1 MAMDIDNALIEDIS
15 ARLDL
20 RRPNREALEHI
31 ALVMARYYD
40 EQKKAPPFEAV
51 IDSAT
56 GVGKTYILAAAIE
69 YFAAAYGV
77 RDFAVIAPG
86 TTIRDKT
93 VNNFTKGHPKS
104 LVRGMDI
111 EPVVVTS
118 ENFTSAAMRA
128 EMDNADQTKLYIF
141 TVQAL
146 TKPSTNV
153 GKKTHK
159 FQESLGEGFYTHLKE
174 SEHLV
179 VFADEHHC
187 YYGDAFS
194 AAVRELD
201 PWVLLG
207 LTATPHP
214 KTAEEDI
221 IYRYPLAAAI
231 AERLVKTPVIVGR
244 KDDRNDAETKLRD
257 GLLLL
262 DLKRQT
268 IETHQQVLRG
278 QKIKPVML
286 VIAQTTTDANE
297 FGKILRDP
305 SFGLDHEEILVVH
318 SDAKHKE
325 QALAELDRVEE
336 STNPVRVIVSVGMLK
351 EGWDVKNVYV
361 IASMRASVSKILT
374 EQTLGRG
381 LRLPFDTY
389 TGIEFLDTL
398 EVIAH
403 ERFEQLLKRKDV
415 INQAFIDE
423 QTRAVVK
430 KTMGGDDVV
439 SITKEPVVTD
449 VEVDGAGG
457 TGEPQVKD
465 LEAVTEAAKAQAA
478 LKAELYPRN
487 GAPKIQIP
495 RRVLQKVKS
504 DFSLAEITNK
514 KPFRELGEKLA
525 ANPDD
530 ELRRTQISAKLIE
543 NRDGTRE
550 TVLVTQETVDEV
562 VSEPTL
568 IDLQDARGELVDR
581 VFAAGVVPARAPER
595 KMLARLIDTFLKGL
609 GDDAEELLSR
619 YLGRASARFIELLTD
634 EQRKWA
640 AKPSAKRTIELED
653 FHVIRTARTKTSRD
667 RQGKFQKGV
676 GYKGYKKSAFI
687 QEWFDSEPERAV
699 ANMLDSAKEVSGWL
713 RLQIGDMPILFR
725 SSGTEYN
732 PDFIAVEG
740 QDTYWVI
747 EVKADAQMAN
757 EVVQE
762 KRQAAQR
769 WAQHVTASSK
779 VKEEWRYLLVSES
792 DIKDAKDNWSALKNL
807 GDHED

>member
-1 MAMDIDNALIEDIS
+1 MATGIDNGLIDDVS

-20 RRPNREALEHI
+20 RRPNSEALEHI
-31 ALVMARYYD
+31 ALVVARHYD
-40 EQKKAPPFEAV
+40 EQGKAPPFEAV
-51 IDSAT
+51 VDSAT

-104 LVRGMDI
+104 LLGGMDV
-111 EPVVVTS
+111 EPVVITS
-118 ENFTSAAMRA
+118 ENFKSAAMAA
-128 EMDNADQTKLYIF
+128 EMANPDRIKLYVF

-146 TKPSTNV
+146 TKPRTNV

-159 FQESLGEGFYTHLKE
+159 FQETLGEGFYTHLVE
-174 SEHLV
+174 SEGLV

-187 YYGDAFS
+187 YYGDSFS

-214 KTAEEDI
+214 KTADEEI

-231 AERLVKTPVIVGR
+231 AEQLVKTPVIVGR

-262 DLKRQT
+262 GLKGQA
-268 IETHQQVLRG
+268 IETHREILG
-278 QKIKPVML
+278 GEAIKPVML
-286 VIAQTTTDANE
+286 VIAQTTAEADE

-305 SFGLDHEEILVVH
+305 SFGLDDEEILVVH
-318 SDAKHKE
+318 SDTKHKE
-325 QALAELDRVEE
+325 EALAALERVEE
-336 STNPVRVIVSVGMLK
+336 PDSPVRVIVSVGMLK

-381 LRLPFDTY
+381 LRLPFGTY

-430 KTMGGDDVV
+430 KTMSGDEVL
-439 SITKEPVVTD
+439 SIAKEPVVAG
-449 VEVDGAGG
+449 VEVGGAGG
-457 TGEPQVKD
+457 TGEPQVRD
-465 LEAVTEAAKAQAA
+465 MQAVARAAKAQAA
-478 LKAELYPRN
+478 AKAELHPRD

-495 RRVLQKVKS
+495 RRVLKKVKS
-504 DFSLAEITNK
+504 DFSLAEITDR
-514 KPFRELGEKLA
+514 KPFRDLGEKLA

-568 IDLQDARGELVDR
+568 IELEDARAVLVDR
-581 VFAAGVVPARAPER
+581 VFAAGVVPARAAER
-595 KMLARLIDTFLKGL
+595 KTLAKLIDAFLKGL

-619 YLGRASARFIELLTD
+619 YLDRAAARFIELLTD
-634 EQRKWA
+634 EQRRWT
-640 AKPSAKRTIELED
+640 AKPTARRTIELED
-653 FHVIRTARTKTSRD
+653 FHAVRVARAKTSRD
-667 RQGKFQKGV
+667 RRGKFRKGV
-676 GYKGYKKSAFI
+676 GYEGYEKSVFA

-699 ANMLDSAKEVSGWL
+699 ANTLDSAKRVSGWL
-713 RLQIGDMPILFR
+713 RLQVGDMPILFR
-725 SSGTEYN
+725 SAGSEYN

-740 QDTYWVI
+740 NANWVI
-747 EVKADAQMAN
+747 EVKADDQMAHG
-757 EVVQE
+757 VVEE

-769 WAQHVTASSK
+769 WAQHVSASPK
-779 VKEEWRYLLVSES
+779 VKREWRYLLVSES
-792 DIKDAKDNWSALKNL
+792 DIRDAKDSWSALKKL
-807 GDHED
+807 GAHEE